1 MKLTRTDRDGQKCR
15 SLTLFD
21 QANFQVIAVSKSM
34 PKIFGTS
41 NPVKL
46 LKTWLQNKMKEHEKK
61 VKIKL
66 EVVFSLRKNID
77 YVNISIFHPSCFIE
91 CLINK
96 Q

>member
-66 EVVFSLRKNID
+66 KAVFSLRKNID
-77 YVNISIFHPSCFIE
+77 YVNISIFHHSCLIK

-96 Q
+96 